1 MRKMTESEFWVRF
14 VIILGVSL
22 IAAFDLLLLF
32 RYGPDATISVV
43 LRKLSANFPI
53 LPYLIAFGMGAF
65 LYHIIYK

>member
-1 MRKMTESEFWVRF
+1 MRLTETEFWVRLA
-14 VIILGVSL
+14 VVGGVCL
-22 IAAFDLLLLF
+22 VAAIDLLLLF